1 MPALETVIFNGV
13 KYRRYAKSPYF
24 TPGIADTRNGAQ
36 ALHRDIWRAA
46 NSEIPDGYD
55 IHHRDGNPMNN
66 DLANLQLMTVADH
79 QALHTAERHASGFY
93 RTPERLARLD
103 AIRSLSKPWHSSEAG
118 RELHA
123 RNGKKVIEALA
134 TRQAICTRCGK
145 TFEFK
150 SLQIPS
156 YCSGACKAAH
166 RRSSGLDDEV
176 RTCGYCDK
184 EFRINRYSKTRQC
197 SKLCGQKLRRARE
210 VG

>member
-24 TPGIADTRNGAQ
+24 IPGVADTRNGAQ

-46 NSEIPDGYD
+46 NSEIPAGHD
-55 IHHRDGNPMNN
+55 IHHRDGNPLNN

-103 AIRSLSKPWHSSEAG
+103 SIRPLSKPWHSSEAG

-134 TRQAICTRCGK
+134 TREATCARCGK
-145 TFEFK
+145 LFQFK
-150 SLQIPS
+150 SMQIPS
-156 YCSGACKAAH
+156 YCSGACKAAQ
-166 RRSSGLDDEV
+166 RRASGIDDEN
-176 RTCGYCDK
+176 RQCGNCGAT
-184 EFRINRYSKTRQC
+184 FRINRYSK
-197 SKLCGQKLRRARE
+197 SKACGKVCGQRLRRAQE
-210 VG
+210 VL